1 MGEVQNLEFVF
12 RICGAVRR
20 GQAHMVDILSQNGAN
35 TEKVQVAVGMVGG
48 RGWRPEEK
56 CNLAVKERE
65 PAPFTTAIF
74 SL

>member
-20 GQAHMVDILSQNGAN
+20 GRAYTVDILSQNGAN

-48 RGWRPEEK
+48 RGWH
-56 CNLAVKERE
+56 
-65 PAPFTTAIF
+65 T
-74 SL
+74 